1 MAMRTFPLAAEN
13 QRIVARLRPFDP
25 QRFRLEPLKAGA
37 PAADVRVPA
46 REAAQLARRAARLV
60 GGLPGGVVGAVAG
73 GVGTDGRP
81 GDTLLWQRGGNSL
94 LVLPDQLALRL
105 GDGVLAFSVPV
116 QCDQSEAVEVHVSF
130 VVGDP
135 KRPAGLMAV
144 TEERPRGP
152 AVVVDT
158 WGEAIVA
165 FCWHV
170 VLQVA
175 TSLAAEAG
183 LDDDGAALIPV
194 ALYATPDAL
203 VVTPMARHAFDR
215 LGA

>member
-1 MAMRTFPLAAEN
+1 MATRPTLAALSP
-13 QRIVARLRPFDP
+13 RIAARLRPFDP
-25 QRFRLEPLKAGA
+25 QRFRLEPLKAGS
-37 PAADVRVPA
+37 PTTDVRVAAP
-46 REAAQLARRAARLV
+46 EAARLARLAARLV
-60 GGLPGGVVGAVAG
+60 GGLGA
-73 GVGTDGRP
+73 DGRL
-81 GDTLLWQRGGNSL
+81 GEALLWQRAGNSL
-94 LVLPDQLALRL
+94 LVLPDKLQLRL
-105 GDGVLAFSVPV
+105 GDGVLAFSLPV

-135 KRPAGLMAV
+135 RRPAGLLAI

-183 LDDDGAALIPV
+183 LDEDGVAPIPV
-194 ALYATPDAL
+194 ALYATPDGL